1 MIIIKKLKFQLVIF
15 SVILTLFSFL
25 NSNIYGAES
34 LNLLCTS
41 DIVMDYDSGKILY
54 SKEINQKVYPASTTK
69 ILTAILVIEKMD
81 LNTAV
86 VVSKNAVD
94 STPYRKF
101 CNGSKS

>member
-1 MIIIKKLKFQLVIF
+1 MKKILLVVLLLLLAPKI
-15 SVILTLFSFL
+15 
-25 NSNIYGAES
+25 SNAVSAEAYV
-34 LNLLCTS
+34 
-41 DIVMDYDSGKILY
+41 VMDYDSGNILY